1 MIHVT
6 IPLIPGDDGIT
17 LIPADR
23 VTALLRTLAV
33 DWMNS
38 ADVDDPAVDRQTVD
52 SLAGV
57 LDELADSIDVECDV
71 ECIAFTSAPEGWARD
86 GE

>member
-1 MIHVT
+1 MIHVK
-6 IPLIPGDDGIT
+6 IPLIPGEDGVP

-23 VTALLRTLAV
+23 VTALLRAIAV
-33 DWMNS
+33 DWTNS
-38 ADVDDPAVDRQTVD
+38 EDDADPAVDRRTVD

-57 LDELADSIDVECDV
+57 LDELADSIDVEC
-71 ECIAFTSAPEGWARD
+71 IAFTSAPEDWARG

>member
-57 LDELADSIDVECDV
+57 LDELADSIDVEC
-71 ECIAFTSAPEGWARD
+71 IAFTSAPEGWARD

>member
-6 IPLIPGDDGIT
+6 IPLIPGEDGVP

-23 VTALLRTLAV
+23 VTALLRAIAV
-33 DWMNS
+33 DWMN
-38 ADVDDPAVDRQTVD
+38 AGDDADPAVDRQTVD
-52 SLAGV
+52 GLAGV
-57 LDELADSIDVECDV
+57 LDELADSIDVEC
-71 ECIAFTSAPEGWARD
+71 IAFTSTPEDRARG

>member
-1 MIHVT
+1 MIHVK
-6 IPLIPGDDGIT
+6 IPLIPGEDGVP

-23 VTALLRTLAV
+23 VTALLRAIAV
-33 DWMNS
+33 DWTNS
-38 ADVDDPAVDRQTVD
+38 VDDADPAVDRRTVD

-57 LDELADSIDVECDV
+57 LDELADSIDVEC
-71 ECIAFTSAPEGWARD
+71 IAFTSTPQDRARG